1 LHAVGEIGNMYIA
14 QKARSKPRDQRDQ
27 AEIGPPQM
35 SHLLAAGNETVTTN
49 YDKNRT
55 EYIVNFRS
63 PWSMNEHQRETAF
76 LRQIIAFDDTDERHE
91 LERRIEEVQRE
102 ERCIKRVASLMVLLG
117 GLGLAGLAYGA
128 LFAESFAY
136 GNSQFYFKG
145 LCTMGLASLISLAM
159 LACFLIGCRQK
170 LNAIREECRR
180 LIKRLLESRIGNP
193 HPHLAYLDDPRR
205 GDKLRSSGTAP
216 PTQGI

>member
-1 LHAVGEIGNMYIA
+1 MCIA

-35 SHLLAAGNETVTTN
+35 SHLLAVGNETVTTT
-49 YDKNRT
+49 YDENRT

-76 LRQIIAFDDTDERHE
+76 LRQIITFDDTDERHK

-102 ERCIKRVASLMVLLG
+102 ERCIKRLAWLMALLG
-117 GLGLAGLAYGA
+117 GLGLAGLAYGT
-128 LFAESFAY
+128 LFEESFSYA
-136 GNSQFYFKG
+136 NSRLYFKSV
-145 LCTMGLASLISLAM
+145 CTLGLASLISLAM
-159 LACFLIGCRQK
+159 LACFLIACRQK

-180 LIKRLLESRIGNP
+180 LVKRVLESRLGNP
-193 HPHLAYLDDPRR
+193 QPHLVYLRDDSPR
-205 GDKLRSSGTAP
+205 GDKLPSSGTAP